1 MSAQHWELYILK
13 SENCVICEHLNKKL
27 FNKNEF
33 NKNPVKVLSKN
44 MIRPGGF
51 PGGSEFTCNVGD
63 PGSMLGSGR
72 SPREGNGVF
81 LPGEFHG

>member
-1 MSAQHWELYILK
+1 MKIVWYVASQYR
-13 SENCVICEHLNKKL
+13 L
-27 FNKNEF
+27 FNKNKF

-63 PGSMLGSGR
+63 PGSILGSGI
-72 SPREGNGVF
+72 SPREGNGYSCPESSMDREA
-81 LPGEFHG
+81 LAG